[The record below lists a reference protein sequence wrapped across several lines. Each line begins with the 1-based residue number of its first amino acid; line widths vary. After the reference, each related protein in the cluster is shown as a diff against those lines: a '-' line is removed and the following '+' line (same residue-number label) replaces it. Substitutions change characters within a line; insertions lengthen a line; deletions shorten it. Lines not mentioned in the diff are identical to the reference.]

1 MRIKGSW
8 TGAVKISYDFESTD
22 TDLNRLN
29 EILNN
34 FDDSVR
40 EILEEEFDT
49 YVEVSD
55 STTEAFREVSQDDE
69 ASE

>member
-8 TGAVKISYDFESTD
+8 TGTVKISYDFESTD

-55 STTEAFREVSQDDE
+55 STTEAFREVSQDNE

>member
-8 TGAVKISYDFESTD
+8 TGTVKISYDFESTD